1 MKKIFILLFI
11 FFGSSLFADTDWF
24 IYTYND
30 VSSIADI
37 MRFLSFVD
45 QDSTYQNILYLA
57 IVFGFFMAAFMKKVF
72 NVEAMGIQMLS
83 VVGLMAFIFGART
96 DVHIVNVKTFS
107 SMQEGKSYEK
117 VANVPFAF
125 AFTGST
131 LSNIGYSMARLL
143 NNGIGHVNGDKYSE
157 LSFIKSGMLGGSD
170 IYAKILKTELGMM
183 SEKGAAFQNYYNS
196 YLKQCAIGR
205 GMAYTDDM
213 VDILKNSKDL
223 MTDIDPLN
231 IMGKTGVDIRP
242 DLVDF
247 PTGRVSCND
256 AYLATLNEYNSFKN
270 SGEIEEYFKKQF
282 KDKFENPTEVVSAVT
297 QVYGLQNGAS
307 SADNIRQFSLAAG
320 MMGQVNS
327 ALSAYLGD
335 GMSDAAMLYGGFGA
349 GLSNASLI
357 QSGMSKSF
365 YSGQQLPYLMEI
377 LNFVMYALF
386 PFVFVATI
394 ASAQLKILKNFFLAM
409 LWIQL
414 WPVTFEALAYFI
426 NKDMIYAA
434 TSSLVAAGAGH
445 VTEDNILT
453 MSLLPH
459 LNEAIASQ
467 SAQAANLMWSV
478 PIISGFL
485 LSGSWTALMGMASNI
500 GAHSAAAANTADLQR
515 KQAEM
520 AFEQK
525 LLQDTNNAWTPTASQ
540 MARAGIDAE
549 LLGTAKTSNTAL
561 AEIEKLGGVGN
572 AITTAAQSGALQSLS
587 EQTKLSHLSDSD
599 YVTSGYREAVDTQI
613 ANQTATKNITE
624 SGGEDNYTKNA
635 SNAKV
640 FDDQGS
646 IATAQ
651 KLLKHFD
658 GDFDKAINSTT
669 DSKVQSELT
678 SMYQNKILQDH
689 YDSIDEAAR
698 QKGYT
703 DGARDLTNI
712 QKTSMLIDRLDG
724 LDNMIN
730 SVATA
735 GSYDEWSKTNKSLGH
750 EDAFNGLYAEFG
762 GGRTKDEFLAYMA
775 TEAGRDE
782 LAKGLGAARVIE
794 RTTNSELIS
803 SSEGDKKV
811 TIAEGIGKNNADVTE
826 QEIAN
831 AKTTELEEKIASS
844 NAKIDVSREK
854 DVSIKDAKYLSET
867 VDYAVDLG
875 KTVSRL
881 EVAKTLNPDM
891 SNTTALF
898 NQGQNEGRIF
908 TTTDADGKVI
918 NGAFNA
924 NFDAFG
930 KYSSD
935 GSVKYD
941 TSQMWNSSFTHNQSK
956 TWDYSSVFKQTMTA
970 DFTTSVTGAPGTI
983 IQAKYNGDINQML
996 NDSDMTKGSIIANT
1010 LAITPGMRDA
1020 VLAIY
1025 SSVTTPEKDN
1035 QNLETTYHGANI
1047 PMMGFVKK

>member
-205 GMAYTDDM
+205 GMAYTDNM

-231 IMGKTGVDIRP
+231 IMGKTGVDIGP

-327 ALSAYLGD
+327 ALSAYLRD

-525 LLQDTNNAWTPTASQ
+525 LLQDTNNAWTPTVSQ

-549 LLGTAKTSNTAL
+549 LLGTAKTSSTAL

-572 AITTAAQSGALQSLS
+572 AIDTHAQAEVLKSLNDQTVLSHTQDSDWANRGYTAAIDLKTMNETRNG
-587 EQTKLSHLSDSD
+587 
-599 YVTSGYREAVDTQI
+599 
-613 ANQTATKNITE
+613 NIVQ
-624 SGGEDNYTKNA
+624 SGGENEFIDGAATAAVY
-635 SNAKV
+635 S
-640 FDDQGS
+640 DQGK
-646 IATAQ
+646 ITEAQ
-651 KLLKHFD
+651 KILSHFG
-658 GDFDKAINSTT
+658 GDFEKAINSTT
-669 DSKVQSELT
+669 DSNVQNTLA
-678 SMYQNKILQDH
+678 SMYQNKMLEEH
-689 YDSIDEAAR
+689 YGSIDEAAR

-703 DGARDLTNI
+703 GGINDLTNI
-712 QKTSMLIDRLDG
+712 QKTSMLIDRLGG

-735 GSYDEWSKTNKSLGH
+735 ESYDAWSKTIGSLSH
-750 EDAFNGLYAEFG
+750 EVAFNGLHAEFG
-762 GGRTKDEFLAYMA
+762 GGRTKDEFLAYIKTQEGREQIVGA
-775 TEAGRDE
+775 HGKAKELETLTDTEISNSNQGETRE
-782 LAKGLGAARVIE
+782 KIAKGV
-794 RTTNSELIS
+794 
-803 SSEGDKKV
+803 
-811 TIAEGIGKNNADVTE
+811 GIYNADVTP
-826 QEIAN
+826 QDM
-831 AKTTELEEKIASS
+831 AKNTTTKIEEETGQT
-844 NAKIDVSREK
+844 NAKILNSRTLGLSVEENAFNVQSLKSGMETGEYIRLNQFSYDKYGDSPIRNFQQLGGDTAGIISLATK
-854 DVSIKDAKYLSET
+854 D
-867 VDYAVDLG
+867 G
-875 KTVSRL
+875 KTDISYDKDGDITYKKVDGSDIELRNFKREYNVDHTGKFEMDL
-881 EVAKTLNPDM
+881 NNLLFAAIREGDLFKANTAIATAMAYGSVANKEKEAVYVTGEQIAKIPENKKNAAPLPDM
-891 SNTTALF
+891 L
-898 NQGQNEGRIF
+898 
-908 TTTDADGKVI
+908 
-918 NGAFNA
+918 
-924 NFDAFG
+924 
-930 KYSSD
+930 
-935 GSVKYD
+935 
-941 TSQMWNSSFTHNQSK
+941 
-956 TWDYSSVFKQTMTA
+956 
-970 DFTTSVTGAPGTI
+970 P
-983 IQAKYNGDINQML
+983 
-996 NDSDMTKGSIIANT
+996 
-1010 LAITPGMRDA
+1010 
-1020 VLAIY
+1020 
-1025 SSVTTPEKDN
+1025 
-1035 QNLETTYHGANI
+1035 
-1047 PMMGFVKK
+1047 

>member
-170 IYAKILKTELGMM
+170 IYVKMLKTELAMM

-549 LLGTAKTSNTAL
+549 LLGTAKTSSTAL
-561 AEIEKLGGVGN
+561 AEIEKLGSVGN
-572 AITTAAQSGALQSLS
+572 AINTAAQSGALQSLA
-587 EQTKLSHLSDSD
+587 EQTKLLHMRDSD
-599 YVTSGYREAVDTQI
+599 FVNSAYTEAVKKKIDNETLSG
-613 ANQTATKNITE
+613 NIVQ
-624 SGGEDNYTKNA
+624 SGGEEEFKKD
-635 SNAKV
+635 SAKTNV
-640 FDDQGS
+640 AYDQ
-646 IATAQ
+646 A
-651 KLLKHFD
+651 
-658 GDFDKAINSTT
+658 
-669 DSKVQSELT
+669 
-678 SMYQNKILQDH
+678 
-689 YDSIDEAAR
+689 
-698 QKGYT
+698 
-703 DGARDLTNI
+703 NI
-712 QKTSMLIDRLDG
+712 QKTSMLIDKFGG
-724 LDNMIN
+724 LENLIN

-735 GSYDEWSKTNKSLGH
+735 ESYDVWSKTNKLASH
-750 EDAFNGLYAEFG
+750 EDAFNQLYTEFG
-762 GGRTKDEFLAYMA
+762 GERTKDEFLKYMA
-775 TEAGRDE
+775 TQEGKAE
-782 LAKGLGAARVIE
+782 IAHALGAARVLE
-794 RTTNSELIS
+794 KTNDTTLVATGRQNQEKENATTN
-803 SSEGDKKV
+803 
-811 TIAEGIGKNNADVTE
+811 ANNIT
-826 QEIAN
+826 
-831 AKTTELEEKIASS
+831 
-844 NAKIDVSREK
+844 
-854 DVSIKDAKYLSET
+854 
-867 VDYAVDLG
+867 
-875 KTVSRL
+875 
-881 EVAKTLNPDM
+881 AKTLN
-891 SNTTALF
+891 TTTEQLF
-898 NQGQNEGRIF
+898 NTNEKIK
-908 TTTDADGKVI
+908 TLTEA
-918 NGAFNA
+918 
-924 NFDAFG
+924 G
-930 KYSSD
+930 KYAAEQKVANHIAPDATDPDQALVLSAQRRASTFKYADND
-935 GSVKYD
+935 GAKRDVALGENGVGYDSTDKSLIFKDNVTHEQKSVFDTRNEDKSGSESTRGHKETEDNSTTVNNDNVFSERIVNDQSIKLD
-941 TSQMWNSSFTHNQSK
+941 TSVLWNGWSQQVLNDNAYKAF
-956 TWDYSSVFKQTMTA
+956 MTDDVNA
-970 DFTTSVTGAPGTI
+970 FEKLMHAEGLTAHAAKSISVTGLLTTVKDITMASAPELAERI
-983 IQAKYNGDINQML
+983 KSKNQ
-996 NDSDMTKGSIIANT
+996 
-1010 LAITPGMRDA
+1010 
-1020 VLAIY
+1020 
-1025 SSVTTPEKDN
+1025 
-1035 QNLETTYHGANI
+1035 
-1047 PMMGFVKK
+1047 